1 MTLHAPSGQI
11 NAGND
16 SWKERLQT
24 IVDFPNKAAVERFV
38 EQTVKQ
44 AFDSVAKEL
53 TLKHIEAEI
62 SHSGEAVT
70 LTVKHGEDAEFIYA
84 VYPTIHHMPEYS
96 QSSESQSE
104 GSVDENTY
112 YRADVHLSEGGQ
124 NYDIMGWSKVAV
136 INDIIDQYHRHLHFL
151 HLAG

>member
-1 MTLHAPSGQI
+1 MTLHAPSVQHTT
-11 NAGND
+11 NTD
-16 SWKERLQT
+16 SWKERLQV

-38 EQTVKQ
+38 EHRVKQ
-44 AFDSVAKEL
+44 AFTAVAEEL
-53 TLKHIEAEI
+53 NENQIDADITQTD
-62 SHSGEAVT
+62 EAVI

-84 VYPTIHHMPEYS
+84 VYPTIHLLPEYS
-96 QSSESQSE
+96 QSAEQVAADSN
-104 GSVDENTY
+104 DEHTY

-151 HLAG
+151 HIAG

>member
-1 MTLHAPSGQI
+1 
-11 NAGND
+11 
-16 SWKERLQT
+16 
-24 IVDFPNKAAVERFV
+24 
-38 EQTVKQ
+38 
-44 AFDSVAKEL
+44 
-53 TLKHIEAEI
+53 
-62 SHSGEAVT
+62 
-70 LTVKHGEDAEFIYA
+70 
-84 VYPTIHHMPEYS
+84 MPEYS